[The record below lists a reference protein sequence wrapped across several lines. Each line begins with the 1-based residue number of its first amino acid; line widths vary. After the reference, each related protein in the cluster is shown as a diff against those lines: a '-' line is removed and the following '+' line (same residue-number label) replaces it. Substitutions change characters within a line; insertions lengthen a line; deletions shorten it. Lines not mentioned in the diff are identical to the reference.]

1 VGLVDV
7 IGESAAETAPSE
19 RVRRFSWTRVVVV
32 VTVVGVG
39 LFAAQVW
46 YQGGTRLRMDSAGL
60 GVHSVPVGRP
70 VSFGV
75 GLTTS
80 GGPSVVVESVSAKH
94 SANISLRYAIIR
106 RGPHQLGIGSVD
118 GTIPGST
125 PLGAHGIRVAQPA
138 PPSGPEVSCTPPPI
152 GPSTTPKCTQPPFRS
167 QPDHGATWLVVTV
180 TARSSGPW
188 SVTHITARYHSWWR
202 SRTAASGYVVTG
214 RASAP
219 R

>member
-1 VGLVDV
+1 VALVDV
-7 IGESAAETAPSE
+7 IGASAAQAAPSA
-19 RVRRFSWTRVVVV
+19 RVRRFSWARVVVV
-32 VTVVGVG
+32 VAIVGVG

-46 YQGGTRLRMDSAGL
+46 YQGGTRLRMDSARL
-60 GVHSVPVGRP
+60 GVHSIAVGRP

-80 GGPSVVVESVSAKH
+80 GGHGVVVASASSKH
-94 SANISLRYAIIR
+94 SANISLRYAIIHT
-106 RGPHQLGIGSVD
+106 GPGEVGIGTVD

-138 PPSGPEVSCTPPPI
+138 PPSGPEAACTPPPI
-152 GPSTTPKCTQPPFRS
+152 GASIQPKCTQPPFRS
-167 QPDHGATWLVVTV
+167 QRDHGTTWLVVTV
-180 TARSSGPW
+180 TARSPGPW

-202 SRTAASGYVVTG
+202 TRTATSGYVVTG
-214 RASAP
+214 QASAP